1 MDKGREISGMGNSMA
16 QKQKMT
22 TEERLDVI
30 TKADEYLK
38 VGNKAEADRLVRGL
52 PMPLYLA
59 EFAKEFLG
67 ADFLRKGGYNLSEVE
82 AECGPDWLTK

>member
-1 MDKGREISGMGNSMA
+1 MS

-22 TEERLDVI
+22 TEERLDVLM
-30 TKADEYLK
+30 KAHEYRQA
-38 VGNKAEADRLVRGL
+38 GNAAEANRITREEL
-52 PMPLYLA
+52 PMPRHLA

-67 ADFLRKGGYNLSEVE
+67 ADFLIKGNYNLSEVE